1 MNSTDTDITVAS
13 PSPAHSNRLQKLN
26 PHERDARI
34 KFHPGPHVY
43 TVDNHTSPETSEYV
57 SVTTWVHSHFEAFDS
72 DAVIDKMMA
81 SPYWPRAERYKKYIG
96 KTKDEIKAEWETNRD
111 VAAQEGTRMHAA
123 IEAYYNDGMDAVDI
137 SYESRREL
145 DYFKNFDTTFRRSLR
160 PYRTEWT
167 VFHEE
172 LKLSGTIDMLFENVN
187 PVTGKSTGTF
197 SIYDWKRCK
206 EIVQNDAFNKWAL
219 TPGMETIPDTNYWH
233 YSLQLNL
240 YKLILTEKYGITVT
254 GMYIICLHPNNANCD
269 YLRIEINDMQ
279 PLLRKILKLS

>member
-1 MNSTDTDITVAS
+1 MTPTI
-13 PSPAHSNRLQKLN
+13 AHSNRLQKLN

-123 IEAYYNDGMDAVDI
+123 IEAYYNDGMDAVDML
-137 SYESRREL
+137 YESSREL
-145 DYFKNFDTTFRRSLR
+145 AYFKNFDVTFRRSLK

-187 PVTGKSTGTF
+187 PVTGKSSGTF

-240 YKLILTEKYGITVT
+240 YKLILTEKYGIRVT
-254 GMYIICLHPNNANCD
+254 GMYIICLHPNNPNCD

>member
-1 MNSTDTDITVAS
+1 
-13 PSPAHSNRLQKLN
+13 
-26 PHERDARI
+26 
-34 KFHPGPHVY
+34 
-43 TVDNHTSPETSEYV
+43 
-57 SVTTWVHSHFEAFDS
+57 
-72 DAVIDKMMA
+72 MMA

-123 IEAYYNDGMDAVDI
+123 IEAYYNDGMDAVDML
-137 SYESRREL
+137 YESSREL
-145 DYFKNFDTTFRRSLR
+145 AYFKNFDVTFRRSLK

-187 PVTGKSTGTF
+187 PVTGKSSGTF

-240 YKLILTEKYGITVT
+240 YKLILTEKYGIRVT
-254 GMYIICLHPNNANCD
+254 GMYIICLHPNNPNCD

>member
-1 MNSTDTDITVAS
+1 MNPTI
-13 PSPAHSNRLQKLN
+13 AHSNRLQKLN

-123 IEAYYNDGMDAVDI
+123 IEAYYNDGMDAVDML
-137 SYESRREL
+137 YESSREL
-145 DYFKNFDTTFRRSLR
+145 AYFKNFDVTFRRSLK

-187 PVTGKSTGTF
+187 PVTGKSSGTF

-240 YKLILTEKYGITVT
+240 YKLILTEKYGIRVT
-254 GMYIICLHPNNANCD
+254 GMYIICLHPNNPNCD

>member
-1 MNSTDTDITVAS
+1 MTPTI
-13 PSPAHSNRLQKLN
+13 AHSNRLQKLN

-123 IEAYYNDGMDAVDI
+123 IEAYYNDGMDAVDML
-137 SYESRREL
+137 YESSREL
-145 DYFKNFDTTFRRSLR
+145 AYFKNFDVTFRRSLK

-187 PVTGKSTGTF
+187 PVTGKSSGTF

-233 YSLQLNL
+233 YCLQLNT
-240 YKLILTEKYGITVT
+240 YKAILESKYDMKIYD
-254 GMYIICLHPNNANCD
+254 MYLVCLHPENKNKS
-269 YLRIEINDMQ
+269 YQRILVINMQ
-279 PLLRKILKLS
+279 NDIQKLFEQRRRLVKEKGD